1 MAIDAPRPGSHDRS
15 TPTGTLE
22 ESAAALFEAMLAAR
36 DAEARGEDAGPAL
49 RGFYRALM
57 TGTLLLPVPPDHGD
71 EAKAALESAVN
82 DDQEVEISVMLAADA
97 DGQAISVCFGSVAAL
112 SAWAPRGTASLPIPA
127 RIAIGNMATAG
138 VPAIMDPAGPVP
150 YRFEQEELA
159 ALAAGR
165 LPGSDEPLFNTPAA
179 RSVRLRLPGQEAVAL
194 EESLAGSLRQTDVDA
209 AWLVESE
216 SDGQRRLLLGLVGP
230 EGASALVDVP
240 DGTDVVWLEDPLLAS
255 VRAVAEPFYR
265 RARR

>member
-22 ESAAALFEAMLAAR
+22 ESSASLFEAMLTAR
-36 DAEARGEDAGPAL
+36 QAEERGEDSGPAL
-49 RGFYRALM
+49 REFYRALM
-57 TGTLLLPVPPDHGD
+57 SATLLLPVPPDHGD

-97 DGQAISVCFGSVAAL
+97 DGEAISVCFGSVASL

-127 RIAIGNMATAG
+127 RIAISNMAAAG
-138 VPAIMDPAGPVP
+138 APAIMDPAGPVP
-150 YRFEQEELA
+150 YRFEPDELA

-165 LPGSDEPLFNTPAA
+165 LPGSDEPIFSTAAA
-179 RSVRLRLPGQEAVAL
+179 RSVRLGLPGPDAIPL
-194 EESLAGSLRQTDVDA
+194 EQSLASVLRQTDVDA

-216 SDGQRRLLLGLVGP
+216 SDGRRRLMVGLLGA
-230 EGASALVDVP
+230 EGASATLDVP
-240 DGTDVVWLEDPLLAS
+240 DGTDVVWLEEPLLGS

-265 RARR
+265 RGGR

>member
-1 MAIDAPRPGSHDRS
+1 MVIDAPPPGSHDRS

-22 ESAAALFEAMLAAR
+22 ESSAALFEAMLAAR
-36 DAEARGEDAGPAL
+36 QAEEAGEANGRAL
-49 RGFYRALM
+49 REFYRALM
-57 TGTLLLPVPPDHGD
+57 SATLVLPVPPDHGD

-97 DGQAISVCFGSVAAL
+97 DGEAISVCFGSVAAL

-127 RIAIGNMATAG
+127 RIAIGNMAAAA

-150 YRFEQEELA
+150 YRFETDELA

-165 LPGSDEPLFNTPAA
+165 LPGSDKPLFSTPAA
-179 RSVRLRLPGQEAVAL
+179 RSVRLRLPGPDAIPL
-194 EESLAGSLRQTDVDA
+194 EESLAVALRQTDVDA

-216 SDGQRRLLLGLVGP
+216 SDGQRRLMVGLLGRD
-230 EGASALVDVP
+230 GASATVDVP
-240 DGTDVVWLEDPLLAS
+240 DGTDVVWLEEPLLSS
-255 VRAVAEPFYR
+255 VRAVAQPFYR
-265 RARR
+265 RGGR